1 MIPFL
6 KIAGSNP
13 IIMPLRTRYDLW
25 RWEGKTSYLQVPTRG
40 QFIDKMIS
48 NPVQGI
54 CHPRVGIDIYLL
66 AGSKK

>member
-1 MIPFL
+1 L
-6 KIAGSNP
+6 KIAGFNP

-25 RWEGKTSYLQVPTRG
+25 RWGGKTSYLQVPTRG

-54 CHPRVGIDIYLL
+54 CHPRLGIDICLHL
-66 AGSKK
+66 GSKK

>member
-13 IIMPLRTRYDLW
+13 IIMPLRTTYDLW
-25 RWEGKTSYLQVPTRG
+25 SLGGKTSYLQVPTRG

-54 CHPRVGIDIYLL
+54 FHPRLGIDICLL
-66 AGSKK
+66 SGSKK